1 MYIKNLYTLKY
12 IYITLIH
19 NLLNFYSFCLRNDY
33 FCLLLANT
41 SYLLLFYLLHMYDNY
56 ECYRVEEN
64 LTLCIALIINKFFFY
79 RIDYAS
85 LKL

>member
-1 MYIKNLYTLKY
+1 MYIKDLYTLKY
-12 IYITLIH
+12 IYITLIN
-19 NLLNFYSFCLRNDY
+19 NLLNFYNFCLRNDY
-33 FCLLLANT
+33 FCC
-41 SYLLLFYLLHMYDNY
+41 LLLFYLLHMYDNF

-64 LTLCIALIINKFFFY
+64 LTLCIALIINKCFFY